1 MNMRYFNLFTFLLV
15 SGFMLL
21 SSCGDNN
28 CIKENNDIITEALD
42 VKDFKNIVLA
52 GTANVVISQGET
64 QEVKVTGSTNI
75 IRVIKTDVYDKND

>member
-1 MNMRYFNLFTFLLV
+1 
-15 SGFMLL
+15 MLL

-42 VKDFKNIVLA
+42 IKDFKNIVLA

-64 QEVKVTGSTNI
+64 QEVKITVSTNI
-75 IRVIKTDVYDKND
+75 IRGIKTDVYDKND

>member
-1 MNMRYFNLFTFLLV
+1 
-15 SGFMLL
+15 MLL
-21 SSCGDNN
+21 SSCSNNN

-64 QEVKVTGSTNI
+64 QEVKVTGTTNI
-75 IRVIKTDVYDKND
+75 IRSIKTDVYDKND

>member
-1 MNMRYFNLFTFLLV
+1 
-15 SGFMLL
+15 MLL
-21 SSCGDNN
+21 SSCGNNN

-75 IRVIKTDVYDKND
+75 IRGIKTDVYDKND